1 MVIENEL
8 LDERANNYVLA
19 VMCKKDFTG
28 IAYMDI
34 STGTFRVTESRDSIS
49 VVEEIRRVSPAEI
62 LLTESSRDEPDFIQ
76 KTGALS
82 EVSVSYLDNK
92 AFEYRK
98 SYESLTDQFKTI
110 SLEGFGIENFKA
122 GICAAGAV
130 IFYVRETQKQ
140 KLEHLTRIEAYSIE
154 KYLLIDELSR
164 QNLELISNI
173 RTGSRRAT
181 LLGIIDRTTTAM
193 GAEINF

>member
-92 AFEYRK
+92 AFEYRLLR
-98 SYESLTDQFKTI
+98 ESLAGRLCGTAGHV
-110 SLEGFGIENFKA
+110 LFGIP
-122 GICAAGAV
+122 GHCCGC
-130 IFYVRETQKQ
+130 
-140 KLEHLTRIEAYSIE
+140 
-154 KYLLIDELSR
+154 LS
-164 QNLELISNI
+164 
-173 RTGSRRAT
+173 SR
-181 LLGIIDRTTTAM
+181 GPQ
-193 GAEINF
+193 